1 MRIPLSPASIRRKF
15 ESGGY
20 GELIA
25 SGVLKLRKVLANT
38 RIGEGH
44 RQQVS
49 YVTKTGAKAV
59 DVEQTVDHNGRVIDG
74 PHPSRIYVQ
83 DDIFVSDPSASEE
96 EP

>member
-1 MRIPLSPASIRRKF
+1 M
-15 ESGGY
+15 
-20 GELIA
+20 
-25 SGVLKLRKVLANT
+25 
-38 RIGEGH
+38 
-44 RQQVS
+44 
-49 YVTKTGAKAV
+49 TKTGAKAV